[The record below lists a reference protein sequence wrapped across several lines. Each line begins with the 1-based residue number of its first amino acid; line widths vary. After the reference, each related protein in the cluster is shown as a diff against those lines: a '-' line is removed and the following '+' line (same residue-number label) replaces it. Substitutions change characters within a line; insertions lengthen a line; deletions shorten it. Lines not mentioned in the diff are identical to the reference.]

1 MKTLIKPLFFALS
14 LGLIS
19 TTASL
24 AQTSTTPQTTG
35 AAAYESGIYTSA
47 NGKLNIALN
56 KQTGGPVDIRLKAAD
71 GTVLYSHH
79 LGKNERQYR
88 TRLNLSELADG
99 TYQVEITNGVETTRQ
114 TVTLATKQPAAPERI
129 VVTEAIARND

>member
-1 MKTLIKPLFFALS
+1 MKTLIKPLCFALS
-14 LGLIS
+14 LSLVAC
-19 TTASL
+19 TASL
-24 AQTSTTPQTTG
+24 AQVGTTPKTTG
-35 AAAYESGIYTSA
+35 VATYESGIYTSA

-56 KQTGGPVDIRLKAAD
+56 KQVGGPVDIRLKAAD

-79 LGKNERQYR
+79 LGKNDRQCR
-88 TRLNLSELADG
+88 TRLNLSELEDG